1 MSFSAPTLPIT
12 LTVTVNSTLSFTT
25 TLPFLKPHFPSYKFK
40 SLVSHCSIS
49 DREEHRWLREE
60 QRWLREEQRW
70 IREENRWSRERDEL
84 LREISELKLQVQSLE
99 RRILSSPASSS
110 STSDAVANVASL
122 LQVLKDKNL
131 VLESGSSQRR
141 LVFDEEA
148 EEKESEEVVEDVK
161 EIVVVEEPVVRVKK
175 RIILRTGSEG
185 DEVQKLQVRFDFYYV
200 NESSNVIIL
209 ASRIEML

>member
-1 MSFSAPTLPIT
+1 M
-12 LTVTVNSTLSFTT
+12 
-25 TLPFLKPHFPSYKFK
+25 
-40 SLVSHCSIS
+40 
-49 DREEHRWLREE
+49 
-60 QRWLREEQRW
+60 
-70 IREENRWSRERDEL
+70 
-84 LREISELKLQVQSLE
+84 
-99 RRILSSPASSS
+99 
-110 STSDAVANVASL
+110 
-122 LQVLKDKNL
+122 LKDKNL

-161 EIVVVEEPVVRVKK
+161 EIVVVEEPVVRLKK

-209 ASRIEML
+209 AN

>member
-1 MSFSAPTLPIT
+1 M
-12 LTVTVNSTLSFTT
+12 
-25 TLPFLKPHFPSYKFK
+25 
-40 SLVSHCSIS
+40 
-49 DREEHRWLREE
+49 
-60 QRWLREEQRW
+60 
-70 IREENRWSRERDEL
+70 
-84 LREISELKLQVQSLE
+84 
-99 RRILSSPASSS
+99 
-110 STSDAVANVASL
+110 
-122 LQVLKDKNL
+122 LKDKNL

-209 ASRIEML
+209 AS

>member
-1 MSFSAPTLPIT
+1 M
-12 LTVTVNSTLSFTT
+12 
-25 TLPFLKPHFPSYKFK
+25 
-40 SLVSHCSIS
+40 
-49 DREEHRWLREE
+49 
-60 QRWLREEQRW
+60 
-70 IREENRWSRERDEL
+70 
-84 LREISELKLQVQSLE
+84 
-99 RRILSSPASSS
+99 
-110 STSDAVANVASL
+110 
-122 LQVLKDKNL
+122 LKDKNL

-185 DEVQKLQVRFDFYYV
+185 DEVQKLQVLFDFYYV

-209 ASRIEML
+209 AS